1 MKVFVTGGSGFIG
14 TAVIREL
21 LGSGHRVLGLA
32 RSAAS
37 ADTLRELGADVL
49 AGDLENGASL
59 AQGAPACEGVIH
71 LAFVHDFSRYAQ
83 ACELD
88 RRVIAALGSALA
100 IAPGQARAIIERAV
114 PRPVT
119 PVYTQ
124 LSGILQIHL
133 HRALTNQEE
142 PAQAL
147 SRAGDQ
153 IQGLLDR
160 AGLGAGSQHAAR

>member
-59 AQGAPACEGVIH
+59 AQGASACEGVIH

-88 RRVIAALGSALA
+88 RRVIAALGSALRGTDKPL
-100 IAPGQARAIIERAV
+100 I
-114 PRPVT
+114 VT
-119 PVYTQ
+119 AGTLGVSRRCREYST
-124 LSGILQIHL
+124 
-133 HRALTNQEE
+133 AE
-142 PAQAL
+142 PAASAL
-147 SRAGDQ
+147 AAWNQSRP
-153 IQGLLDR
+153 
-160 AGLGAGSQHAAR
+160 SVT